1 MRASDAPSTP
11 PFVSLNPE
19 PNPHPD
25 NLLSFYAY
33 KVGPRRCPAGL
44 VVSKDG
50 LGARLVAQGRQINGI
65 QSRVSGVQCYWSD
78 RSKAEPLLLPGHI
91 PGKSNSVCQSLS
103 LPLSPSSPPTSR
115 GPPVPRTHPAEQGAV
130 PTPLSTSLNSLL
142 HLVVWLVHWIAAACV
157 ICLIESI
164 KPLLGSIVMIIS
176 FDLSSFPSSLPW
188 IQRLILFALFG
199 CCFFHLFSTLVE
211 MFTQAFV
218 FHPLSSLYIY
228 PPSDRKTRPGSE
240 IPNNGL

>member
-25 NLLSFYAY
+25 NLVSFYAY

-65 QSRVSGVQCYWSD
+65 QSRVSGVQCYWSA

-91 PGKSNSVCQSLS
+91 PGKSNPDCQSLS
-103 LPLSPSSPPTSR
+103 LPLSPSSPPTGSC
-115 GPPVPRTHPAEQGAV
+115 PPVPLTHPAEQGAV
-130 PTPLSTSLNSLL
+130 ATPPPSTSLNSLL
-142 HLVVWLVHWIAAACV
+142 HLIVWLVHRVAVVCV
-157 ICLIESI
+157 ICLTESLN
-164 KPLLGSIVMIIS
+164 PPLGSNVMIIS
-176 FDLSSFPSSLPW
+176 FNLSSFPSSLPW
-188 IQRLILFALFG
+188 I
-199 CCFFHLFSTLVE
+199 
-211 MFTQAFV
+211 
-218 FHPLSSLYIY
+218 
-228 PPSDRKTRPGSE
+228 
-240 IPNNGL
+240 